1 MSDTFPNLNLLLT
14 LKVLLEERHVTLAAR
29 RLCLTQSAVSK
40 RLTLLRDIFHDPLL
54 VRVGN
59 VLEPTA
65 LALSLRPRL
74 NRLFEEADSL
84 VHTAAF
90 DLEKGEL
97 TVNLAVT
104 DFSLQSVLPKILCT
118 MLRECPGLRLKTHVW
133 QRLHITE
140 LLLGEVHCAKCHF
153 TEHEISAEFHSIRLH
168 SRAPVCIMRRG
179 HPLADTELTLETF
192 LKAQHISYL
201 YEHDCTNWLDES
213 LTKLG
218 LKRNIVVRYPS
229 VYGGLLMVQ
238 NSDLIMSTSREV
250 ADEYADTF
258 NLVVR
263 PSPVNLPPSPEYFI
277 WHERYEHNPG
287 HRWFRERFLE
297 LYRSCICTDLEQGE
311 KLIP

>member
-1 MSDTFPNLNLLLT
+1 
-14 LKVLLEERHVTLAAR
+14 
-29 RLCLTQSAVSK
+29 
-40 RLTLLRDIFHDPLL
+40 
-54 VRVGN
+54 
-59 VLEPTA
+59 
-65 LALSLRPRL
+65 
-74 NRLFEEADSL
+74 
-84 VHTAAF
+84 
-90 DLEKGEL
+90 
-97 TVNLAVT
+97 
-104 DFSLQSVLPKILCT
+104 
-118 MLRECPGLRLKTHVW
+118 
-133 QRLHITE
+133 
-140 LLLGEVHCAKCHF
+140 
-153 TEHEISAEFHSIRLH
+153 
-168 SRAPVCIMRRG
+168 MRRG